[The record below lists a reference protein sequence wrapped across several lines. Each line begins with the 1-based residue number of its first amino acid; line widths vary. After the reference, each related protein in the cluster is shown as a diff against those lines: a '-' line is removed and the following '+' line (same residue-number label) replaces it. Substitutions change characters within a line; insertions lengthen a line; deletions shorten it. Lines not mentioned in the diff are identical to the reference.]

1 MSEEEEGE
9 GDEASSE
16 EEEKEVGGASMGGAS
31 LLEPIEDSTDVP
43 ILPLTNNNNDDDDDD
58 VDKGKAVKDQLGKRL
73 IICHFMIKFPLLVPP
88 TSSSTVGWVIGRTYQ
103 TSNMLKSLESAAS
116 K

>member
-9 GDEASSE
+9 GDETSSE

-43 ILPLTNNNNDDDDDD
+43 ILPLANNNDDDGD
-58 VDKGKAVKDQLGKRL
+58 VDKGKAVKDQLGK
-73 IICHFMIKFPLLVPP
+73 
-88 TSSSTVGWVIGRTYQ
+88 
-103 TSNMLKSLESAAS
+103 
-116 K
+116 